1 MPKHVTAGDAGGRR
15 CVVVNPE
22 QRMLLFY
29 VHNNIHKKTFHSNS
43 PIFSQP
49 NYDCLDLEQDATFHE
64 RL

>member
-1 MPKHVTAGDAGGRR
+1 
-15 CVVVNPE
+15 
-22 QRMLLFY
+22 MLLFY